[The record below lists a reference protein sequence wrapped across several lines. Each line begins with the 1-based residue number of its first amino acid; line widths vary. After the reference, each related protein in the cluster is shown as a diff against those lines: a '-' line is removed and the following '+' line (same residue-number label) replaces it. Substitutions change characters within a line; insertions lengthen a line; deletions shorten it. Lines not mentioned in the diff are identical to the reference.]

1 MSRHTNSTLARR
13 SRADVV
19 VVGAGPG
26 GLACAIAAAREGLH
40 VAVVDAIKPPI
51 DKACG
56 EGLMPGSLQSL
67 ATLGI
72 DLNGELDQTKSSV
85 LRGIRFISTTRSGDR
100 MTVQAA
106 FPLHPGR
113 GVRRTVLHQL
123 LFDRAS
129 ELGVRFHWQSSVHGI
144 VPGRQD
150 TLVLTNNEPLGTRYV
165 IGADGLQSRI
175 ASWAGLTQAR
185 IHSRRIGLRQHY
197 AIAPW
202 TRFVEVYWSD
212 HGQAYVTPISAGEIS
227 VAIIANEKIASLE
240 QGLRQFPALQRHLAG
255 AKVSSAPRGSVTL
268 GRTLKRVVRGNIALI
283 GDASGSVDAI
293 TGEGLSLCFRQAAAL
308 SHALKADNL
317 AEYQSAHRKIL
328 RTPTL
333 MSRAMLQMDR
343 SAFLRDRALNLFQR
357 SPKLFSRLLNI
368 HIGHVPMMGLFGL
381 MDSSLDSRS

>member
-13 SRADVV
+13 SQADVV

-26 GLACAIAAAREGLH
+26 GLACAIAVARQGLH
-40 VAVVDAIKPPI
+40 VEVVDAIKPPI

-67 ATLGI
+67 AALGI

-85 LRGIRFISTTRSGDR
+85 LRGIRFINTTRSGDR
-100 MTVQAA
+100 ITVQAA

-144 VPGRQD
+144 APGRQN
-150 TLVLTNNEPLGTRYV
+150 TLVLTNNETLITRYV

-197 AIAPW
+197 AVAPW
-202 TRFVEVYWSD
+202 TRFVEVYWSN
-212 HGQAYVTPISAGEIS
+212 HGQAYVTPISAGEVS
-227 VAIIANEKIASLE
+227 VAIIANEKVSSLE
-240 QGLRQFPALQRHLAG
+240 QGLRHFPALQRHLAG
-255 AKVSSAPRGSVTL
+255 AKASSAPRGSVTL
-268 GRTLKRVVRGNIALI
+268 GRTLKRVVRGNVALI

-293 TGEGLSLCFRQAAAL
+293 TGEGLSLCFRQALAL
-308 SHALKADNL
+308 SYALKADNL

-328 RTPTL
+328 RMPTQ

-368 HIGHVPMMGLFGL
+368 HIGHVPVGLFGL
-381 MDSSLDSRS
+381 MNSSLDSRS